1 MFVAAFLYPI
11 YCMLNG
17 RMDTSKWILPFVI
30 SVPFDTSQF
39 YGWYLLW
46 FIQLNMS
53 IAYTCVMLSI
63 TSYFVSCSVY
73 ICAICDHFDLIFK
86 SLKKD
91 DDECAVEKKGQSQC
105 RSTKYRNKIKRAIN
119 VHVQIYEYVP
129 FIHKVLH
136 FQ

>member
-1 MFVAAFLYPI
+1 MF
-11 YCMLNG
+11 NG
-17 RMDTSKWILPFVI
+17 QMDTSKWILPFVI
-30 SVPFDTSQF
+30 SVPFDTSKF

-86 SLKKD
+86 SLGKD
-91 DDECAVEKKGQSQC
+91 VDECAEQKKGQPKC
-105 RSTKYRNKIKRAIN
+105 RSTEYRSKIKRAIN
-119 VHVQIYEYVP
+119 IHVEIYEYVP
-129 FIHKVLH
+129 FT
-136 FQ
+136 